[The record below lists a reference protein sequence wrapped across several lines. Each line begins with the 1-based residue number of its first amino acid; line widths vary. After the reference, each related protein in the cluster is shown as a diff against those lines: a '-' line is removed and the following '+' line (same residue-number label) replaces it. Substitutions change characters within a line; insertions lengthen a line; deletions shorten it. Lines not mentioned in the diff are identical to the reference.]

1 MKWKKKGEQMAYVGI
16 DKEFSTLLSD
26 EQFLHFANNSKMGVV
41 IIQRGFLK
49 YFNQQFIEIFG

>member
-1 MKWKKKGEQMAYVGI
+1 MKKKGEQMAYVGI

-41 IIQRGFLK
+41 IIQRGF
-49 YFNQQFIEIFG
+49 